1 MKDLDR
7 IIKRTLIALT
17 IIIVS
22 AISSEQLIAKT
33 QSNSLKQRITRV
45 KNLYAKQKYDT
56 AIIECRKIL
65 RKNPKQYEVWEL
77 LGASY
82 YYAGVP
88 LKALK
93 ILIKVSNKTNNKTF
107 NHYHQGLALGA
118 LKKYNSAR
126 RQFTEAAR
134 GNDEFSEMAIFELT
148 LMEYRLRNRNNALF
162 WSTEYRKRFYRGRWI
177 NEIKKIEISL
187 RNGVWTEKI
196 QSHTKANKNQASFL
210 YSKFSLSDK
219 PHYWYSQ
226 AGYNYNSIA
235 EKVPIYTGSNIEAF
249 QNSGREEHNILV
261 NVGIGAGPLLRKS
274 LRVRFGYSYFMIWN
288 SDPERLFT
296 YAEDPLDISWFP
308 WRADLLE
315 RHHQLYVKIEK
326 KILKKVSAGLLGSM
340 EIATIGAKYFPGP
353 TDASLKQVLKK
364 SETILIEPFVKWK
377 YIKNQYLYG
386 YLYLRQNIDKNS
398 PDLSNRSHTLLNGE
412 ENPGISL
419 GMRYHYR

>member
-1 MKDLDR
+1 
-7 IIKRTLIALT
+7 
-17 IIIVS
+17 
-22 AISSEQLIAKT
+22 
-33 QSNSLKQRITRV
+33 
-45 KNLYAKQKYDT
+45 
-56 AIIECRKIL
+56 
-65 RKNPKQYEVWEL
+65 
-77 LGASY
+77 
-82 YYAGVP
+82 
-88 LKALK
+88 
-93 ILIKVSNKTNNKTF
+93 
-107 NHYHQGLALGA
+107 
-118 LKKYNSAR
+118 
-126 RQFTEAAR
+126 
-134 GNDEFSEMAIFELT
+134 
-148 LMEYRLRNRNNALF
+148 
-162 WSTEYRKRFYRGRWI
+162 
-177 NEIKKIEISL
+177 
-187 RNGVWTEKI
+187 NGVWTEKI

-419 GMRYHYR
+419 GMRYHY